1 MTSPNTKKNNPK
13 IINAWCFYDWANS
26 AFSLVIISTIF
37 PIYFGSVVVNAQGGD
52 MVSFLGIELKNS
64 ALFSFSISFAFLI
77 TAFLSPFLSAI
88 ADYSG
93 YKKRFMQLF
102 TYLGAFFCGMLY
114 FFQTDTI
121 VLGVTCFVM
130 ATIGF
135 SGSIV
140 FYNSYLPD
148 LVSEDQMDRVSAKGF
163 SFGYIGS
170 VILLLANFTLFLFPN
185 FYGGITAGQAARFS
199 FLSVGIW
206 WFIFAQ
212 YSFYYLPNPTI
223 SMGKK
228 KANWLLAGFHELRK
242 VASELQT
249 QPVLKKYLLAF
260 LFYSM
265 GVQTVMYVATIF
277 GEKELHIP
285 SDVLK
290 LVVLVLQLVAIMG
303 ASVFAK
309 VSETIGNIKALIIIV
324 SVWICI
330 CWGAYFVAGSGQFF
344 ILAGVVGF
352 VMGGVQSLS
361 RATYA
366 KLIPTNT
373 VDTTSYFSFYD
384 IVEKLSIVL
393 GTFSYGLIDHLT
405 HNMRYSTV
413 ALAVYFI
420 IGLVLLSTIVNNKKL
435 FPKHK

>member
-1 MTSPNTKKNNPK
+1 MTTSDTTKNNPK

-37 PIYFGSVVVNAQGGD
+37 PIYFGSVVVNAKGGD
-52 MVSFLGIELKNS
+52 IVNFLGIEMKNS
-64 ALFSFSISFAFLI
+64 ALFSFSISFSFLI
-77 TAFLSPFLSAI
+77 TALLSPFLSAI
-88 ADYSG
+88 ADFSG

-102 TYLGAFFCGMLY
+102 SYLGACCCGLLY
-114 FFQTDTI
+114 FFESDTI
-121 VLGVTCFVM
+121 VFGVICFII

-148 LVSEDQMDRVSAKGF
+148 LVTDDQMDRISAKGF
-163 SFGYIGS
+163 SFGYLGS
-170 VILLLANFTLFLFPN
+170 VLLLLANFTLFLFPN
-185 FYGGITAGQAARFS
+185 FYGGITGGQAARLS

-206 WFIFAQ
+206 WFVFAQ
-212 YSFYYLPNPTI
+212 YSFYYLPNPASRI
-223 SMGKK
+223 GKK
-228 KANWLLAGFHELRK
+228 KANWLLAGFHELQK
-242 VASELQT
+242 VAAELQS
-249 QPVLKKYLLAF
+249 QPVLKKYLIAF

-285 SDVLK
+285 SDDLK
-290 LVVLVLQLVAIMG
+290 LVVLVLQLVAIIG

-309 VSETIGNIKALIIIV
+309 VSAAIGNIKALIMIV

-330 CWGAYFVAGSGQFF
+330 CFGAYFVTGGGQFF

-361 RATYA
+361 RSTYA
-366 KLIPTNT
+366 KLIPANT

-393 GTFSYGLIDHLT
+393 GTFSYGLIDHIT

-413 ALAVYFI
+413 ALAIYFM
-420 IGLVLLSTIVNNKKL
+420 IGLLLLSTIVRSKPL
-435 FPKHK
+435 LPQH